1 MKPLRS
7 NLHLKPEDGCS
18 KISSSCV
25 IWQGP
30 DIPCIELCKGD
41 SITDVV
47 YELAIKL
54 CEIASGV
61 IDLTTLD
68 FKCLVPTGAVE
79 PTTVVQ
85 ALQLII
91 DKQCYFEDN
100 CCDEGSGGGGT
111 VLPISLPPCLYYTED
126 GDEIT
131 SLLPA
136 AYSQYL
142 ATKICEAIAEIISIK
157 LSITNLQNRVTVLE
171 NNTGGGGGGTTI
183 SIVSQC
189 ASSPVPGTVV
199 PIGQAFSAFE
209 GKFCQLKSLLGT
221 NAALST
227 AIAKE
232 CTGLDAAPQLS
243 NAEQTMS
250 DLPGWVAT
258 PTTLSQT
265 ITNMWLTICDMR
277 TAIEE
282 CCSGTSTPGCVPV
295 PVSNIQLTN
304 LSVSGSTI
312 NWTAPSVGT
321 NENPIQYNIQ
331 VFEWNGSAI
340 VGSAILNANVP
351 FGTNSYNVTLV
362 PDPTKD
368 YRIQIIA
375 EYSCEDSSVATLIAK
390 LALTGVVY
398 CVQVTDAGYDDIIA
412 NCSGESY
419 TNRRRKTTLTLKDNS
434 TNLTV
439 GNAYAPFN
447 VLIKYELEG
456 DCPSGP
462 TETITKTFG
471 TGISVIEHIYFS
483 EQYVQCSLGSTDPC
497 TPLIK
502 LYNCVQDITG
512 DRAVACP
519 GEITCLT

>member
-41 SITDVV
+41 SITDVI
-47 YELAIKL
+47 YDLAMLL
-54 CEIASGV
+54 CDMTEGVVDISG
-61 IDLTTLD
+61 LD
-68 FKCLVPTGAVE
+68 FKCLIEEGIAE
-79 PTTVVQ
+79 PTTLIATLQ
-85 ALQLII
+85 AII
-91 DKQCYFEDN
+91 DKQCFFEEN
-100 CCDEGSGGGGT
+100 CCSDSSGGS
-111 VLPISLPPCLYYTED
+111 VIVPISLPPCLYYTED

-142 ATKICEAIAEIISIK
+142 ATEICKVITEIASIK

-171 NNTGGGGGGTTI
+171 NNTGGGGSGTTI

-189 ASSPVPGTVV
+189 ASSPSPGAVV

-209 GKFCQLKSLLGT
+209 GKFCQLTSLIGT

-227 AIAKE
+227 AISKE
-232 CTGLDAAPQLS
+232 CTDLDIAPQLS

-277 TAIEE
+277 TAIEA
-282 CCSGTSTPGCVPV
+282 CCSGTTPAGCVPV

-304 LSVSGSTI
+304 LSSSGSTI

-331 VFEWNGSAI
+331 AFEWNGSAT
-340 VGSAILNANVP
+340 VGSAILNTTVP

-362 PDPTKD
+362 PDATKD
-368 YRIQIIA
+368 YQIQIIA
-375 EYSCEDSSVATLIAK
+375 EYSCENSSVATLVAK
-390 LALTGVVY
+390 LALTAVTY
-398 CVQVTDAGYDDIIA
+398 CVEVTDVSYDDIIQ
-412 NCSGESY
+412 NCNGNTF
-419 TNRRRKTTLTLKDNS
+419 TNRRRKTTLTLKDSS
-434 TNLTV
+434 TNATV

-447 VLIKYELEG
+447 VLINYEIDG
-456 DCPSGP
+456 DCSPGSGP
-462 TETITKTFG
+462 TEIITKTFG

-483 EQYVQCSLGSTDPC
+483 EEYVQCFPTDPC
-497 TPLIK
+497 SPLTKI
-502 LYNCVQDITG
+502 YNCIQEITG

-519 GEITCLT
+519 GEVTCLT